1 MLASHSP
8 FLVTDILPES
18 VYAIDM
24 GDGKRSIQNK
34 KETYA
39 TNIYYLL
46 MDSFML
52 ENTFGEYSRKQLKRI
67 IKRLG
72 GREEIGKEELENI
85 KKVID
90 RVGEQTVKKKLLQ
103 LYKKQDASKT
113 ELAEKLLL
121 ETDESKI
128 DKIRNILERHD

>member
-1 MLASHSP
+1 
-8 FLVTDILPES
+8 
-18 VYAIDM
+18 
-24 GDGKRSIQNK
+24 
-34 KETYA
+34 
-39 TNIYYLL
+39 
-46 MDSFML
+46 ML